1 MKKFALLLSAF
12 VALTACTDKKQA
24 PAPEPEPVTPGS
36 LVLYYSQ
43 TGSTEKVAQIIAA
56 KTGADCEKFAVTP
69 AYDGDFNATI
79 ARCQEEMKDGSLP
92 ELTPL
97 TKDVAKYDT
106 IYLGYPIWFGT
117 YAPPVAAL
125 LKNVNL
131 KGKVVVPFCTFGSGG
146 LEASVANLKAALPE
160 TQILDGYGVRT
171 ARVAKAEAE
180 VACYMVNA
188 GILPGEKVTLPEF
201 SESRRITKAEN
212 GIFDAACG
220 DYQMPLGIPVSV
232 CSRSLKDATEYCFL
246 TKENKKVNDK
256 EAKTKIYVIA
266 PNDEK
271 VKPEFTKV
279 VR

>member
-1 MKKFALLLSAF
+1 MKKLALLLSAF
-12 VALTACTDKKQA
+12 VALTACSKKQA

-43 TGSTEKVAQIIAA
+43 SGSTEKVAQIIAA

-79 ARCQEEMKDGSLP
+79 ARCQEEMKNGTVP
-92 ELTPL
+92 EFTPL

-117 YAPPVAAL
+117 FAPPVAAL
-125 LKNVNL
+125 LKNVDL

-146 LEASVANLKAALPE
+146 VEASVASLKAALPE
-160 TQILDGYGVRT
+160 STVLDGYGVRT
-171 ARVAKAEAE
+171 ARVGKAEGE
-180 VACYMVNA
+180 VSCYLVNA
-188 GILPGEKVTLPEF
+188 GILPGEKVTLPAF

-212 GIFDAACG
+212 DIFNAACG
-220 DYQMPLGIPVSV
+220 DYQMPLGIPVFV
-232 CSRSLKDATEYCFL
+232 CSRALKDATEYCFL
-246 TKENKKVNDK
+246 TKENKKVKDK
-256 EAKTKIYVIA
+256 DAKTKIYVIA
-266 PNDEK
+266 PNDK
-271 VKPEFTKV
+271 NLKPEFTKV